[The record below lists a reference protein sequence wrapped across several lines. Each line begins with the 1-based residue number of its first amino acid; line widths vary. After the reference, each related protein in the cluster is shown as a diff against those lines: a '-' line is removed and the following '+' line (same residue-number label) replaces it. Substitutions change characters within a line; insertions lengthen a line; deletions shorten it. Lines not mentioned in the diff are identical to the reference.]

1 MSIPSRSL
9 VERETV
15 PDERGV
21 GVRAAAERLPEA
33 STVDS
38 RRFGTP
44 QISEAESDLKPGG
57 PTLDDMDKYGTV
69 WSRTEDAPP
78 FSALYV
84 PQAWNSR
91 MTLRRTSSSTSS
103 RQTGMCRENENL
115 KEELQG

>member
-57 PTLDDMDKYGTV
+57 PTLDDIDKYFGQGQ
-69 WSRTEDAPP
+69 RMHPP
-78 FSALYV
+78 FLPCMFHRPGTA
-84 PQAWNSR
+84 A
-91 MTLRRTSSSTSS
+91 
-103 RQTGMCRENENL
+103 
-115 KEELQG
+115 